1 MKKIIA
7 AVLTAAAILSL
18 SGCMPQSTH
27 TNGMV
32 NYDFKEMNVDFIQ
45 LKPPAE
51 GDKIAIIDTDRG
63 EIRVVLYEKH
73 APNTVSNFIK
83 NAEDGM
89 YDDIPIKGVGTDMY
103 FLTGG
108 WDDKRGNYVGRT
120 TDEEL
125 IDAEYSVDLWPF
137 TGALMGFSE
146 KAGYSDAR
154 WFIVNNDAASLTK
167 EAIDELKEGVAD
179 REDEEEREKIITMFD
194 TFYEIGG
201 VFGLAGENT
210 VFGQTYLGLDVVKQ
224 LTQIPIDNDGMATE
238 TVKIKSVTIS
248 EFKEGDETDEY
259 PRAPLHPKGE
269 DTEESSEDNA
279 SKGTEE

>member
-179 REDEEEREKIITMFD
+179 REDEEEREKIIMMFD

-224 LTQIPIDNDGMATE
+224 LTQIPIDNNGMATE

>member
-269 DTEESSEDNA
+269 DTDESSEGNA
-279 SKGTEE
+279 SKGTEQ

>member
-7 AVLTAAAILSL
+7 AVIAAAAILTL
-18 SGCMPQSTH
+18 SGCMPQSSH

-45 LKPPAE
+45 LDPPAD
-51 GDKIAIIDTDRG
+51 GDKIAIIDTDYG
-63 EIRVVLYEKH
+63 EIRVVLYEQY
-73 APNTVSNFIK
+73 APNTVHNFIK
-83 NAEDGM
+83 NAEEGM
-89 YDDIPIKGVGTDMY
+89 YDDIPIKGIGTDMY

-120 TDEEL
+120 TDDEL
-125 IDAEYSVDLWPF
+125 IDDEYSVDLWPF
-137 TGALMGFSE
+137 TGALLSFSE
-146 KAGYSDAR
+146 KSGYSDAR
-154 WFIVNNDAASLTK
+154 WFIVNNDEENLTK

-179 REDEEEREKIITMFD
+179 REDDIEREKLITMFD
-194 TFYEIGG
+194 TFYEVGG

-210 VFGQTYLGLDVVKQ
+210 VFGQTYLGLDIVKR
-224 LTQIPIDNDGMATE
+224 LTRIPADSDGMATE

-269 DTEESSEDNA
+269 DTEESSEDNG